1 MAGRADDGGIHQP
14 ELILKDT
21 DWQYEDEL
29 TSLKEDLR
37 LIADQLRADET
48 KKMVNAIE
56 VRLIRIRAPADNADF
71 ARLLRQRNL
80 KRQLAEPVEVTL
92 SQPKAD
98 MWDSL
103 LISFK
108 TALEK
113 AEETYMAKAKSKV
126 FFAATLALTSASTR

>member
-1 MAGRADDGGIHQP
+1 
-14 ELILKDT
+14 
-21 DWQYEDEL
+21 
-29 TSLKEDLR
+29 
-37 LIADQLRADET
+37 
-48 KKMVNAIE
+48 
-56 VRLIRIRAPADNADF
+56 
-71 ARLLRQRNL
+71 L

-113 AEETYMAKAKSKV
+113 AEETYMAKAKSRFLCRDV
-126 FFAATLALTSASTR
+126 ALTSASTR